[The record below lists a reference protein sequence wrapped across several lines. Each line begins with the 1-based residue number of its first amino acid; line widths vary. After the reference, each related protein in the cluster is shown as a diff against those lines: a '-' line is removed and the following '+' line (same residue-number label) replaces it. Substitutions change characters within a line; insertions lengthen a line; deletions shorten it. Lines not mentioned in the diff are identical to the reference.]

1 MISCLRALVLLLIPV
16 LLFSSGAFGQTLT
29 AEFPIRRADGSLVP
43 NHRVMPD
50 AIERTLKLP
59 GIVVVG
65 NPKGDVT
72 LAEFYD
78 VNCPYCRRAAADLD
92 KLLAADKGI
101 RLVLVPLP
109 VLGPASILAAR
120 VELAVAK
127 LVPPQR
133 FYEFHRGLFAGRG
146 TIDANRALAVAKQ
159 MKIDVDKVIEIANKS
174 DTSETMKAHVRLAD
188 ALELAA
194 TPGYI
199 IKDVAVVGHPDL
211 SGLQTLVRSMRACGA
226 PTC

>member
-1 MISCLRALVLLLIPV
+1 MIPRLRAFAFVLVPALLL
-16 LLFSSGAFGQTLT
+16 SSGAFGQTLT
-29 AEFPIRRADGSLVP
+29 AEFPIRRADGSLVA

-50 AIERTLKLP
+50 AIERTLQLP
-59 GIVVVG
+59 GVVVVG

-72 LAEFYD
+72 IAEFYD
-78 VNCPYCRRAAADLD
+78 LNCPYCRRAAADLD

-127 LVPPQR
+127 LVAPQR
-133 FYEFHRGLFAGRG
+133 FYDFHRGVFAGRG

-159 MKIDVDKVIEIANKS
+159 MKIGVDEVIEIANKT
-174 DTSETMKAHVRLAD
+174 DTSETMKAHLRLAD
-188 ALELAA
+188 ALGLVA
-194 TPGYI
+194 TPGYV

-211 SGLQTLVRSMRACGA
+211 SGLQALVRSMRSCGA

>member
-1 MISCLRALVLLLIPV
+1 LAPWKS
-16 LLFSSGAFGQTLT
+16 
-29 AEFPIRRADGSLVP
+29 D
-43 NHRVMPD
+43 
-50 AIERTLKLP
+50 RTLRLP

-92 KLLAADKGI
+92 KLLAADTGI

-120 VELAVAK
+120 VEFAVAK
-127 LVPPQR
+127 LVTAQR
-133 FYEFHRGLFAGRG
+133 FHEFHRGLFAGRG
-146 TIDANRALAVAKQ
+146 TIDANRALVVAKQ
-159 MKIDVDKVIEIANKS
+159 MKIDVDKVIEIANRA

-188 ALELAA
+188 ALGLAA
-194 TPGYI
+194 TPGYV

-211 SGLQTLVRSMRACGA
+211 SGLQGLVRSMRACGE
-226 PTC
+226 PIC